1 MSLAAPAAETDAAE
15 DAVGDEPPAGPLA
28 RITAVEIENLRGIRT
43 GKLEGLAPLTV
54 LTGPNGSGKSTVLDA
69 LDIGGSRD
77 VTGALWDCVQRRP
90 AMPLGA
96 LWIYRDGRDR
106 CPIIRVRGRVEGD
119 WRTVQLP
126 LAYPA
131 DRRPFA
137 VAVGI
142 FDGYMTMSDKLTGE
156 NTVQY
161 VVEFGQGQLRPKRG
175 GAFHLADVSEV
186 KVVQGL
192 TIGSGASAEAYAL
205 FSAARREGRAGAAL
219 SHAQALFPGV
229 TALSSHDEGDGSF
242 LVLEWP
248 GRVVPA
254 AVGGDG
260 AYAALRLGMEMLT
273 SSGIILLEEPEAHLH
288 PAAMVLVARAI
299 VNAVRAGTQ
308 VVLTTHSIEFLD
320 CLLDESEGEPDDFLA
335 LFRVHLREGEL
346 TSVRHAGPDVRF
358 VREEVAKDLR

>member
-1 MSLAAPAAETDAAE
+1 MNVAEPEAPTAAEPVGESATG
-15 DAVGDEPPAGPLA
+15 AVA
-28 RITAVEIENLRGIRT
+28 RITSVEIENLRGIRT

-90 AMPLGA
+90 TMPLGA

-131 DRRPFA
+131 DRRPFG

-142 FDGYMTMSDKLTGE
+142 FDGYMTASDKLTGE

-161 VVEFGQGQLRPKRG
+161 IVEFGEGHSRPKRG
-175 GAFHLADVSEV
+175 GAFHLAGVSEV

-192 TIGSGASAEAYAL
+192 TVGSGTNAEAYAL

-229 TALSSHDEGDGSF
+229 TGLSSHDEGDGSF

-248 GRVVPA
+248 ERIVPA
-254 AVGGDG
+254 ALGGDG

-288 PAAMVLVARAI
+288 PAAMALVARAV

-308 VVLTTHSIEFLD
+308 VVLTTHSLEFLD
-320 CLLDESEGEPDDFLA
+320 CLLDECGDTADELLA
-335 LFRVHLREGEL
+335 LFMVNLRDGEL
-346 TSVRHAGPDVRF
+346 VNARF
-358 VREEVAKDLR
+358 DGKNVLFSRDQIGEDLR